1 LEGVEV
7 ILQVDSSVYA
17 GVTALKSQRLL
28 TNNNGTFI
36 FMYLTGNVSTKYSL
50 TIRKEGFEPQTVLG
64 SSPPATHHAIRLKKA
79 NSPHRLTVEKAPPHK
94 SPTEWRAGVESTPQV
109 RCAG

>member
-1 LEGVEV
+1 MTVACVRHVHDYTFDVTGFVTAEDGSPWEGVEV

-50 TIRKEGFEPQTVLG
+50 TIRKEGFEPQTVSG

-79 NSPHRLTVEKAPPHK
+79 NNPP
-94 SPTEWRAGVESTPQV
+94 
-109 RCAG
+109 